1 MAATVVVRP
10 ANRRDSS
17 HSTRRVQTLGM
28 RTTGGR
34 RAGRTQ
40 ELALTDTL
48 SAESGAYG
56 EAVRAVRAGEL
67 NADEAAAQLIDVM
80 TDGEILGLLDGDSP
94 RVVLPFIPILLD
106 RVPFVAGAVSRLGI
120 PGIRFSDGGR
130 GVVIGASTAFPVTM
144 ARAATWDPSL
154 EERVGLAIGL
164 ETRARGANYSASVCV
179 NLLRHPGWGR
189 AQECYGEDPVLTGLM
204 GSALTR
210 GVRVNTMACVKHF
223 ALNSMENERF
233 EVDVSVD
240 EHALHEVYLPHFK
253 AVVEAGADSVMSS
266 YNRVRGEYMD
276 VNRPLL
282 TDVLR
287 REWGF
292 SGFVTSDWVFGTH
305 DAVLSLEAGM
315 DVEMPLRL
323 LRARRLPAA
332 LRSGDLARATVL
344 TSARRILRTCVQ
356 HAATR
361 DVAAPTRA
369 VIASPAHRALAHQV
383 AAESI
388 VLLKNEPVGAAPLLP
403 LAPTLGHLAV
413 IGRLAA
419 QANLGDHGSSRV
431 RPPSTVS
438 PLQGLREALPGV
450 RITTTSGRNER
461 AAAALAAAAETAIVV
476 VGLDQHDEGE
486 SVVTGGVDV
495 GVLGQSFA
503 SGPLRRVL
511 IGLAHLAS
519 RFVRGGDRTSLDLR
533 PADERLIQAVVA
545 ANPRTVVVLISG
557 SAILTEAWRDRV
569 PALLLAWYGGMEGG
583 RALASVLTGTEEPGG
598 RLPFVLPAD
607 AAHLPSFDPAAKSV
621 VYDDK
626 WGQRRLDGEGHK
638 PAFPFGFGL
647 GYTTIEHRLLD
658 HSFDTTGGS
667 ADVLVTNTGD
677 REGSTVVQ
685 IYAADVSGRRPVA
698 QLLGFQ
704 KVRLQP
710 GAETMVRVALDA
722 GPTLQRDPST
732 RRWSPRAGDWALLAS
747 QHSPVGWDDSVRL
760 RHPDASIDE
769 EGLSEVTPS

>member
-1 MAATVVVRP
+1 MKMTAGRRP
-10 ANRRDSS
+10 A
-17 HSTRRVQTLGM
+17 L
-28 RTTGGR
+28 
-34 RAGRTQ
+34 TQ
-40 ELALTDTL
+40 EPASSETT
-48 SAESGAYG
+48 AEGSAYG
-56 EAVRAVRAGEL
+56 EAVRAVRAGEI
-67 NADEAAAQLIDVM
+67 NADEAANQLIDRM

-94 RVVLPFIPILLD
+94 RLLLPFIPVLLG
-106 RVPFVAGAVSRLGI
+106 RRPFVAGAVSRLGI

-130 GVVIGASTAFPVTM
+130 GVVIGASTAFPVTI

-154 EERVGLAIGL
+154 EERVGIAIGL

-189 AQECYGEDPVLTGLM
+189 AQECYGEDPVLTGRM

-210 GVRVNTMACVKHF
+210 GVRLHVMACVKHF

-233 EVDVSVD
+233 EVDVAVD

-276 VNRPLL
+276 VNRALL
-282 TDVLR
+282 TTVLR
-287 REWGF
+287 DEWNF

-305 DAVLSLEAGM
+305 DAVVSLEAGM

-323 LRARRLPAA
+323 LRARELPAA
-332 LRSGDLARATVL
+332 LRNGDLARATVL
-344 TSARRILRTCVQ
+344 QSARRILRTCVQ

-361 DVAAPTRA
+361 ELAAPTA
-369 VIASPAHRALAHQV
+369 ALIASPAHRALAHQV

-388 VLLKNEPVGAAPLLP
+388 VLLKNETVGEAPLLP
-403 LAPTLGHLAV
+403 LSPTTRHLTV

-419 QANLGDHGSSRV
+419 RPNLGDHGSSRV

-438 PLQGLREALPGV
+438 PLQGLREAFPGV
-450 RITTTSGRNER
+450 RITTTTGRNER
-461 AAAALAAAAETAIVV
+461 AAAAMAAAAETAIVV

-495 GVLGQSFA
+495 GVLGRTFG

-519 RFVRGGDRTSLDLR
+519 RFVRGGDRSSLSLR
-533 PADERLIQAVVA
+533 PSDERLIHAVVA

-557 SAILTEAWRDRV
+557 SAILTETWRGRV

-583 RALASVLTGTEEPGG
+583 RALAGVLTGSEEPGG
-598 RLPFVLPAD
+598 RLPFVLPTD
-607 AAHLPSFDPAAKSV
+607 AAHLPLFDPAAKSV

-626 WGQRRLDGEGHK
+626 WGQRRLDGEGHI

-658 HSFDTTGGS
+658 HGFDDTGGN
-667 ADVLVTNTGD
+667 ADVLVTNKGD

-685 IYAADVSGRRPVA
+685 VYAADVSLRRPVA
-698 QLLGFQ
+698 QLLGFR
-704 KVRLQP
+704 KVTLQP
-710 GAETMVRVALDA
+710 GAETIVRVALDA
-722 GPTLQRDPST
+722 GPTLQRDPTT
-732 RRWSPRAGDWALLAS
+732 RHWSPRAGDWALLAS
-747 QHSPVGWDDSVRL
+747 QHSPVSWENAVPL
-760 RHPDASIDE
+760 RRREAPIDE
-769 EGLSEVTPS
+769 EGISDGQPA